1 MRRIAVLFVSAV
13 INASTIPAVASECIS
28 TRDLDASRARW
39 ATLLSQPANVVDQ
52 DKTCRAYAASF
63 YESVTLRQAAAR
75 CADGERN
82 LALLDSEINAFNDL
96 ISTKCGG

>member
-28 TRDLDASRARW
+28 TRDLDTSRARW
-39 ATLLSQPANVVDQ
+39 ATLLSQSANVVDQ
-52 DKTCRAYAASF
+52 DTTCRFYATSF

-75 CADGERN
+75 CAGGERN
-82 LALLDSEINAFNDL
+82 LAVLDSRINAFNDL
-96 ISTKCGG
+96 IATKCGG

>member
-1 MRRIAVLFVSAV
+1 MRRIAPLVASAV

-28 TRDLDASRARW
+28 TKVLDASRARW
-39 ATLLSQPANVVDQ
+39 AMLLRQPANVADQ
-52 DKTCRAYAASF
+52 EKTCRTYATSF
-63 YESVTLRQAAAR
+63 YESVLLRQAAAR

-82 LALLDSEINAFNDL
+82 LALLDSEINTFNEL